1 MANRNLAAGL
11 VGLLSFL
18 VVSTQSIAQQPP
30 LLPVPTAAQAAA
42 ADQRQGQTVNVNGAN
57 IFYQVS
63 GSGTPL
69 ILIHG
74 FPLSGQ
80 LFQGQLAGL
89 SQRFEVITPDLRG
102 FGKSVAPNDRGSIEL
117 YARDILAFMNQLGIR
132 KAIIGGHSMG
142 GQITLQLYRDAPAR
156 FLGMILIDTNAT
168 AATIVEQAEW
178 PAFGVQAQ
186 TLGVPSIVPTIAPQM
201 LTGTERLNN
210 QPATLTMMDIIAEAS
225 LNGVIGGGQALANRP
240 DDTALL
246 PSIAVPTL
254 VLVGVDDPIYSWEIS
269 AMTSAVIPNSTFV
282 IIPQAEHASI
292 FEQPGYSNTVIRQ
305 WAAQKSLQ

>member
-1 MANRNLAAGL
+1 ML
-11 VGLLSFL
+11 
-18 VVSTQSIAQQPP
+18 STQSIAQQPP
-30 LLPVPTAAQAAA
+30 LLPIPTAAQAAA
-42 ADQRQGQTVNVNGAN
+42 ADQRQGQYVNVNGAN

-102 FGKSVAPNDRGSIEL
+102 FGKSTAPNAQGSIQI
-117 YARDILAFMNQLGIR
+117 YAHDILAFMNQLGIR

-142 GQITLQLYRDAPAR
+142 GQITLELYREAPTR
-156 FLGMILIDTNAT
+156 FLGMILIDTNAM
-168 AATIVEQAEW
+168 AATIEEQAEW
-178 PAFGVQAQ
+178 PAFGVQAGQ
-186 TLGVPSIVPTIAPQM
+186 LGVPSIVPTITPQM

-210 QPATLTMMDIIAEAS
+210 QPATATMMDIIAEAS
-225 LNGVIGGGQALANRP
+225 LNGVTGGGQALATRP
-240 DDTALL
+240 DYTALL
-246 PSIAVPTL
+246 PKIAVPTL

-269 AMTSAVIPNSTFV
+269 AMMAAAIPNPTFV

-292 FEQPGYSNTVIRQ
+292 FEQPGYSNSVIRQ
-305 WAAQKSLQ
+305 WAGQQSLQ